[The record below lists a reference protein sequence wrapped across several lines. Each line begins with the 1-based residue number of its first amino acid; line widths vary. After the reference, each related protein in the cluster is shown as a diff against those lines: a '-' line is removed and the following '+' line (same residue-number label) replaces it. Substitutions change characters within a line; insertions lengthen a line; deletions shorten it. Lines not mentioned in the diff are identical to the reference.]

1 MVFWYG
7 HGVGG
12 WGWFAMSAG
21 VILFWAL
28 TIAVLVLL
36 VRALRRPQD
45 HRHLPAPPSAEDILR
60 ERPARGEIDEDDYR
74 RRLNTLHAGPPRT

>member
-1 MVFWYG
+1 MVFRYG

-12 WGWFAMSAG
+12 WFAMSTG

-28 TIAVLVLL
+28 IIAVLVLL
-36 VRALRRPQD
+36 VRALHRPRD